1 MALLMTSL
9 AVAGCGGRGPGGPRS
24 DFSLSLSPPSVS
36 SQVGTTTAPVT
47 VRVDALG
54 QLNTAVSVSLLG
66 VPSGVTVTPSS
77 SFSLGPGASQDVT
90 FSIPDSAAVGTTQIL
105 VSATSG
111 ARSHTAQIALTAQS
125 IVTSYQIGTR
135 FYLQSGTSADTSRVG
150 LETTWGGSVVE
161 VSVNGT
167 EYANR
172 YETGQDVQPAFRT
185 TSDYNWNPTL
195 AGDEYNH
202 GTPVIEQ
209 VLNPDSIYIKAQP
222 LQWAP
227 DSYGGGPSQPIAG
240 DMLVEQTLT
249 AVPSAAHTFKL
260 HYKVTHLGND
270 IHATSGQ
277 EFLAVYTNRDYS
289 HFVYYA
295 GLAPWTN
302 GALTVTQF
310 PALGLPNP
318 PVFARERWGALVDA
332 QNKGLAVYAPS
343 SGPVYIGFQAYDPN
357 SPGGGPESNSCN
369 YFAALPNWTLVPGFT
384 QEADVYLIAGDYHDA
399 RSIINALHPDESTA
413 DTFAP
418 LENLDGPQP
427 GAILTGTAVMSGWAF
442 DDVAVAKVEVLVDGV
457 SDGVAKYGGS
467 RPDVAQEFPNFA
479 PANSGFSYSLD
490 TTKYMNGPH
499 TLNVRTTDSS
509 GNVAL
514 TPNDPIVVSN

>member
-1 MALLMTSL
+1 
-9 AVAGCGGRGPGGPRS
+9 
-24 DFSLSLSPPSVS
+24 
-36 SQVGTTTAPVT
+36 
-47 VRVDALG
+47 
-54 QLNTAVSVSLLG
+54 
-66 VPSGVTVTPSS
+66 
-77 SFSLGPGASQDVT
+77 
-90 FSIPDSAAVGTTQIL
+90 
-105 VSATSG
+105 
-111 ARSHTAQIALTAQS
+111 
-125 IVTSYQIGTR
+125 
-135 FYLQSGTSADTSRVG
+135 
-150 LETTWGGSVVE
+150 
-161 VSVNGT
+161 
-167 EYANR
+167 
-172 YETGQDVQPAFRT
+172 
-185 TSDYNWNPTL
+185 
-195 AGDEYNH
+195 
-202 GTPVIEQ
+202 
-209 VLNPDSIYIKAQP
+209 
-222 LQWAP
+222 
-227 DSYGGGPSQPIAG
+227 
-240 DMLVEQTLT
+240 MLVEQTLT

-270 IHATSGQ
+270 MHATSGQ

-302 GALTVTQF
+302 GDLTVTQF

-318 PVFARERWGALVDA
+318 PVFARERWGSLVDT

-384 QEADVYLIAGDYHDA
+384 HEADVYLIAGDYHDA
-399 RSIINALHPDESTA
+399 RSIINALHRDQSAA

-418 LENLDGPQP
+418 LESLDGPQP
-427 GAILTGTAVMSGWAF
+427 GAILAGTAVVSGWAF
-442 DDVAVAKVEVLVDGV
+442 DDVAVARVEVLVDGV
-457 SDGVAKYGGS
+457 CDGVAQYGES

-479 PANSGFSYSLD
+479 PANSGFSYSRD